1 MGTVLAFALFAGLAV
16 VSALVALFHRSVIH
30 SAFALLGTLLGV
42 AGLYVMLG
50 ADFLAMTQ
58 VLIYAGGILVL
69 ILFGL
74 MLTPGDP
81 GERRLSRIF
90 GGVAIVGGFAA
101 LFALKLAGVAKWAGF
116 GTAAE
121 LEPPVDTARE
131 IGLEFLRR
139 DSWLLPF
146 ELASIVLLAA
156 LVGAVFIARR
166 RFPYKEG
173 ESAEDGAA

>member
-1 MGTVLAFALFAGLAV
+1 MGELLSFAFFAALAV
-16 VSALVALFHRSVIH
+16 GCALLALFHRSVVH

-42 AGLYVMLG
+42 AGLYLMLG

-74 MLTPGDP
+74 MLTPSDP
-81 GERRLSRIF
+81 GELRLLRVFGGIALV
-90 GGVAIVGGFAA
+90 GGVALVVAW
-101 LFALKLAGVAKWAGF
+101 KLAGVARWAGV
-116 GTAAE
+116 AN
-121 LEPPVDTARE
+121 LPEPAPTTTQ

-146 ELASIVLLAA
+146 EFASIILLAA

-166 RFPYKEG
+166 RFTRQELEEAG
-173 ESAEDGAA
+173 EEEA

>member
-1 MGTVLAFALFAGLAV
+1 MGEILSFGFFALLSVGCAV
-16 VSALVALFHRSVIH
+16 VALFHRSVVH

-42 AGLYVMLG
+42 AGLYLMLG

-74 MLTPGDP
+74 MLTPTDP
-81 GERRLSRIF
+81 GERQLGRIF
-90 GGVAIVGGFAA
+90 GALALVGGVALLAGW
-101 LFALKLAGVAKWAGF
+101 KLAGVARWSGA
-116 GTAAE
+116 TDAA
-121 LEPPVDTARE
+121 LPEPEATARH

-146 ELASIVLLAA
+146 EFASIVLLAA

-166 RFPYKEG
+166 RFTREELEQAGEEG
-173 ESAEDGAA
+173 S